1 MKDMMH
7 HKGYLGSAHYSD
19 EDAIFHGKI
28 EFVRSLVTYEGSSIK
43 GLKKAFK
50 EAVDDYLEMCA
61 DDGKEPEKSFK
72 GSFNVRTGSE
82 LHRLAVLEAKERG
95 LNLNQIVTE
104 ALEKHLKKTKKNPRS
119 ATTSSSK

>member
-1 MKDMMH
+1 MKDMMQY
-7 HKGYLGSAHYSD
+7 KGYFGSAHYSD

-43 GLKKAFK
+43 SLQKSFK

-61 DDGKEPEKSFK
+61 DEGKQPEESFK

-82 LHRLAVLEAKERG
+82 LHRLAVLTAKERR

-104 ALEKHLKKTKKNPRS
+104 ALEKHLKQTSKRPRAIS
-119 ATTSSSK
+119 ASPSK